1 MLDIPDF
8 NALLVIPRIRIQN
21 ANAISAPLTWGF
33 PSLTA
38 FLGLMGALER
48 KMIHADSEFRIAFN
62 SIGIVCHRFDPQV
75 GSTNFFTRKFSLTRN
90 PVKSNGETDSIVEEG
105 RVHLEVSLILGVD
118 APSEILVSEEER
130 KKMAL
135 RISRTIEEMRIAGGT
150 VIPGSSRTPRLEV
163 VDEDIEK
170 RRLAF
175 RKLRRSLLPGFSLV
189 SREDLLQERLDELKE
204 EKADSTPLDA
214 WLDLSRNNVR
224 AVIQDDGQDGESDKI
239 ATWVSS
245 RKERRRWIVPIPI
258 GYGSL
263 TGIHP
268 AGSVANTRDSTTPV
282 RFVESAYSI
291 GEWIGPHHLSDARE
305 LLWWGHYDEEHGL
318 YRCVNG
324 YKPTREDDH
333 V

>member
-1 MLDIPDF
+1 MPKIPYF
-8 NALLVIPRIRIQN
+8 NAVLVIPRIRIQN
-21 ANAISAPLTWGF
+21 ANAISSPLTWGF

-75 GSTNFFTRKFSLTRN
+75 GTTNFFTRKFSLTRN

-163 VDEDIEK
+163 VEEDIEK
-170 RRLAF
+170 RRLSF

-189 SREDLLQERLDELKE
+189 SREDLLQERLDELKQ
-204 EKADSTPLDA
+204 EKADTTPLDA

-224 AVIQDDGQDGESDKI
+224 AVIQDNGQDGESDKI
-239 ATWVSS
+239 VTWVSS

-263 TGIHP
+263 TEIHP
-268 AGSVANTRDSTTPV
+268 PGSVANTRDSATPV

-305 LLWWGHYDEEHGL
+305 LLWWAHYDETLGL

-324 YKPTREDDH
+324 YQPTREDAH

>member
-21 ANAISAPLTWGF
+21 ANAISGPLTWGF

-38 FLGLMGALER
+38 FLGFMGALER
-48 KMIHADSEFRIAFN
+48 KMVHADSEFRIAFN

-75 GSTNFFTRKFSLTRN
+75 GATNFFTRKFSLTRN

-105 RVHLEVSLILGVD
+105 RVHLEASLIFGIDV
-118 APSEILVSEEER
+118 PSEILVSEEEI

-150 VIPGSSRTPRLEV
+150 VIPGSSRTPRIEV
-163 VDEDIEK
+163 MDEDIEK
-170 RRLAF
+170 RRVAF

-189 SREDLLQERLDELKE
+189 SREDLLRKRLDELKQT
-204 EKADSTPLDA
+204 KADVTLLDA

-224 AVIQDDGQDGESDKI
+224 AVTQNDGEDGGSEKSV
-239 ATWVSS
+239 TWVSS
-245 RKERRRWIVPIPI
+245 RKERVGWIVPIPI

-263 TGIHP
+263 TEIHP
-268 AGSVANTRDSTTPV
+268 AGSVANTRDRTTPV

-291 GEWIGPHHLSDARE
+291 GQWIGPHYLSDARE
-305 LLWWGHYDEEHGL
+305 LLWWGHYDETLGL

-324 YKPTREDDH
+324 YKPTMEDAH